1 MDDGLARD
9 RVHVYEYGESS
20 GDLRT
25 AFYVDERA
33 YADPDLARTVLEIAD
48 AALTRLSV
56 IYSVVVTSGDDA
68 RVPLG
73 VPTWEAMSRAVEA
86 DHERFRD
93 ELIGMLDAAYPGGS
107 VSVRADVGPLRRS
120 SASID

>member
-48 AALTRLSV
+48 AALTRLGV
-56 IYSVVVTSGDDA
+56 IYSVEVTSGPDA
-68 RVPLG
+68 EIPYG
-73 VPTWEAMSRAVEA
+73 VPTWEE
-86 DHERFRD
+86 FRQRHFVD
-93 ELIGMLDAAYPGGS
+93 DVPLP
-107 VSVRADVGPLRRS
+107 VRPRPRKLTVP
-120 SASID
+120 